1 MTEQHDVSG
10 GRTRT
15 IAAAPARTMAFLG
28 LGLGLVGLM
37 GGGTFAN
44 ALFFMTVDGASFG
57 SNTTAVVQGLPGL
70 AMGLVGAGL
79 GWSARTSDDEVA
91 GPAGL
96 AALVLGAL
104 AVLGSVAMILAAQV

>member
-10 GRTRT
+10 GRTRPV
-15 IAAAPARTMAFLG
+15 AAAHARTMAFLG

-44 ALFFMTVDGASFG
+44 ALFFMTIDDASFG
-57 SNTTAVVQGLPGL
+57 SSTSAVVQGLPGL
-70 AMGLVGAGL
+70 AMGLIGAGL
-79 GWSARTSDDEVA
+79 GWSAWTSDEEVA

-96 AALVLGAL
+96 AAGVLGGL
-104 AVLGSVAMILAAQV
+104 AVLGSIAVILAGQA